1 MAKIKRI
8 IKRPPKYSPGQTGW
22 FQLAN
27 FWWARGMTP
36 EDVHKILE
44 ENWLEKGWTNYN
56 HNMFKDPVMRYE
68 FICFL
73 GYANEYMVKRNIT
86 SFKKA
91 CVELAKKN
99 DRFTAMTLDLLLV
112 PNAVD
117 VNRNKILMAPNTF
130 AKLAVQWRV
139 HLEERGYL
147 NKEDRIEDQLIELEK
162 DLKSQKLL
170 KKKKKKKAKKK

>member
-1 MAKIKRI
+1 
-8 IKRPPKYSPGQTGW
+8 
-22 FQLAN
+22 
-27 FWWARGMTP
+27 
-36 EDVHKILE
+36 
-44 ENWLEKGWTNYN
+44 
-56 HNMFKDPVMRYE
+56 
-68 FICFL
+68 
-73 GYANEYMVKRNIT
+73 
-86 SFKKA
+86 
-91 CVELAKKN
+91 
-99 DRFTAMTLDLLLV
+99 MTLDLLLV